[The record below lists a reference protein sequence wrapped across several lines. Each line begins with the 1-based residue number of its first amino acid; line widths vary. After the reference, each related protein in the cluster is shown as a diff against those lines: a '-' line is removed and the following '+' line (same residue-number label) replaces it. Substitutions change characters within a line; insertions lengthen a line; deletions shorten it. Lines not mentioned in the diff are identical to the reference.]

1 MLGPMAVFDLQTFVQ
16 ERLRSFDESMDVSSG
31 SPADVQ
37 LIQPLLRRLGTDP
50 FTVDMAVFVSERA
63 RQAFPEMATEEGDA
77 ITDLLIKPAV
87 LIWDAIV
94 REIFRIRSSQSFKDP
109 STLTVDEAEALG
121 ANLFAERDRGDVAR
135 VVGRI
140 YYAQPRVVTI
150 SPINFFTSRGGLN
163 FFPDG
168 QQTITVEEMLLNVDG
183 SLYYF
188 DVNLVAEAA
197 GTGYNIDKDELVSV
211 ANMEGTARITNLQR
225 ARSGLDE
232 ETAVTF
238 IDRAQQ
244 ELTERSMVTL
254 RGIGSRVPKAFPD
267 VTRLAVAG
275 FGDPEMQ
282 RDVLRGGGFGGL
294 LSAGMLGSTQ
304 VDGEGQAKTRRFQA
318 LDAGVNFTTVLD
330 PMKPEIY
337 VLTLFGAFPG
347 SPFVRDVSIKTISL
361 DGITLDLVDQVL
373 APYRTTLSWSIRK
386 RELTLSGIPGGILF
400 PDSGQG
406 VVSMPDDEVHV
417 GGLLD
422 VSVRGDGFDSSTLV
436 IDEVTDAHPVAS
448 GNLLECPAADAVTLT
463 DWVLGTNYAIGD
475 AIYQGFADAKEHGFT
490 LQILTGSNSGDYRV
504 LDVWQTPGTFP
515 ILLLD
520 GPTNAIAGTYKWRL
534 VDVIDMDLVEPKN
547 ARVSGTDMQSLQ
559 HSDVLM
565 VSAATDLLDLGVG
578 IDDTVRIETGLD
590 AKDYL
595 VKDLPAANQVK
606 VDSPMT
612 ATASDLKYSIFKA
625 NSGGG
630 LVLPFVRVTKVE
642 LLDTSGQ
649 PVGSTVPYAKPIDI
663 QSSSFENPGRGIKA
677 DLTDALLGILSTQEP
692 EGITPGFNVGGKTLV
707 IQFLGGTPGYPPSM
721 TVNFSAGPRL
731 SSATVAAEL
740 NAAAVSA
747 GLGPNTVLAV
757 VVPDADRVR
766 VGIVPIDPY
775 IKIASGTAFT
785 ALFVSTVARTTMDV
799 WSDTINGAD
808 GIGWIGLTPTLSAND
823 LDVLQVLDGS
833 QAGFYGDL
841 TLGGGTVF
849 SPLHAGN
856 PAVSTRYASFAPQVG
871 RHVQVG
877 ARSIGRA
884 RCYFLEPTS
893 IEFSRGSY
901 FSAVLGDNA
910 LVRFFPD
917 PTLDSVHMPAY
928 PSTVLAKTGS
938 STGTSSL
945 FTDTDT
951 SQDFVLAQVVPGYK
965 LVIKYKPII
974 GSVVLASSVALAGLT
989 VIVNTGSDQT
999 VMFVRDSESIPVGYV
1014 TKAGVASQ
1022 INAQLGRVVAKI
1034 SSSDHLEFEG
1044 DMRILVRRSGTANAT
1059 LGFSTSAD
1067 SNNTA
1072 SHAGTYRISDVSK
1085 DSLTLATA
1093 IVGTG
1098 LETRESYEIR
1108 RPGMQRI
1115 CATQMNSNKAEAGL
1129 YFCDVELVS
1138 EGTGDGYNI
1147 DAGVQMT
1154 ADGYRSDG
1162 YYLTTEDAN
1171 LTFSQVERPVLHI
1184 SRSILEVGVSDSH
1197 ANATQLTGQ
1206 PLAITYDRSTL
1217 VADVQNFMLSETERV
1232 VCSNPLARHLVPHF
1246 IRFDFEYVG
1255 GSNVDLV
1262 VADMVT
1268 YIRSLFPSDFLESSD
1283 LIGIAYRRGATGV
1296 ISPIDMLAVI
1306 HNYDRSIWA
1315 QRSQN
1320 ALNAGRMA
1328 AFVADVL
1335 NVNRRSS

>member
-121 ANLFAERDRGDVAR
+121 ANLFAERERGDVAR
-135 VVGRI
+135 VIGRI

-183 SLYYF
+183 ELYYF

-211 ANMEGTARITNLQR
+211 ANMEGTARVTNLRR

-318 LDAGVNFTTVLD
+318 LDVGVNFITVLD
-330 PMKPEIY
+330 PLKPEAY

-347 SPFVRDVSIKTISL
+347 SPFVRDVRIKTISL
-361 DGITLDLVDQVL
+361 DGITLDLVDQIL
-373 APYRTTLSWSIRK
+373 APYRTALSWSIRK

-406 VVSMPDDEVHV
+406 TVSMPDDEVHV

-448 GNLLECPAADAVTLT
+448 GNLLECPAADNVTLT

-490 LQILTGSNSGDYRV
+490 LQILTGSNSGNYRV

-515 ILLLD
+515 LLLLD

-547 ARVSGTDMQSLQ
+547 TRVSGTDMQSLQ

-565 VSAATDLLDLGVG
+565 VSASTDLLDLGVG

-595 VKDLPAANQVK
+595 VKGLPAANQVQ

-612 ATASDLKYSIFKA
+612 ATASNLTYSIFKA
-625 NSGGG
+625 NAGGG

-663 QSSSFENPGRGIKA
+663 QSSSFENPGRGVKA
-677 DLTDALLGILSTQEP
+677 EATDAVLGILSQKEP
-692 EGITPGFNVGGKTLV
+692 TGINPGFDVGGLSML
-707 IQFLGGTPGYPPSM
+707 IEFLSGHTTPASI
-721 TVNFSAGPRL
+721 TVNFAAGPRR
-731 SSATVAAEL
+731 SAAVVASEINAVAVAAF
-740 NAAAVSA
+740 
-747 GLGPNTVLAV
+747 GPGTVLAV
-757 VVPDADRVR
+757 VVSDADRVR
-766 VGIVPIDPY
+766 VGFVPIDPY
-775 IKIASGTAFT
+775 VQITSGGAMNP
-785 ALFVSTVARTTMDV
+785 LFGNTTKRTTMDV
-799 WSDTINGAD
+799 TSEL
-808 GIGWIGLTPTLSAND
+808 IGKWGLVTPAILPND
-823 LDVLQVLDGS
+823 LDVLQVLDGP
-833 QAGFYGDL
+833 QAGYYGNL
-841 TLGGGTVF
+841 VL
-849 SPLHAGN
+849 PLSAAAPLKAGN
-856 PAVSTRYASFAPQVG
+856 PSVDSRYASFAPQVG
-871 RHVQVG
+871 RHIQVG

-893 IEFSRGSY
+893 IEFNRDSY

-938 STGTSSL
+938 STGASLL

-951 SQDFVLAQVVPGYK
+951 AQDFVLAQVVPGYL

-974 GSVVLASSVALAGLT
+974 GSAVLASSVALVGLT

-999 VMFVRDSESIPVGYV
+999 VMFEHDSDSIPAGHV
-1014 TKAGVASQ
+1014 TRAGVASQ
-1022 INAQLGRVVAKI
+1022 INAQVGKVVAKI
-1034 SSSDHLEFEG
+1034 SATNHLEFEG
-1044 DMRILVRRSGTANAT
+1044 DIAILLRRSGTANTA
-1059 LGFSTSAD
+1059 LGFSTSSD
-1067 SNNTA
+1067 SNNKA
-1072 SHAGTYRISDVSK
+1072 SHAGTYKIFRVDK
-1085 DSLTLATA
+1085 ESLDLDDDTPIA
-1093 IVGTG
+1093 GSG

-1138 EGTGDGYNI
+1138 EGTGGGYNI

-1154 ADGYRSDG
+1154 AEGYRSDG

-1171 LTFSQVERPVLHI
+1171 LTFSAAERPVLHI

-1262 VADMVT
+1262 VADMIT

-1283 LIGIAYRRGATGV
+1283 LVGIAYRRGATGV

-1335 NVNRRSS
+1335 NVNRRSG